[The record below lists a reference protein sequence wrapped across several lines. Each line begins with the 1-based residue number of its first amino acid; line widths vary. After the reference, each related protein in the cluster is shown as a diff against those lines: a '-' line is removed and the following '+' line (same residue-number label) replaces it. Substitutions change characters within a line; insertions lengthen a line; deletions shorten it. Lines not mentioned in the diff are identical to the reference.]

1 MRILFKN
8 VPEDVLSKSAI
19 TVIEIEQAAYDGN
32 ALHLLNREGKV
43 IFGTEISREGAEKA
57 IDKLYKTGC
66 LDINS
71 IVEGEYR
78 EERSAIE
85 PEEPKNKYANISTDT
100 LFANLP
106 LNARAYNCLARYL
119 KDNCIGTPAKCTAKD
134 VFINVPFL
142 KPVRNLGKAAAEE
155 ITELFKAIGLPVQ
168 EWEAEVR
175 QWSIAKKTYTPAEI
189 KKAVDERYTMALA
202 DYVMTNIAPM
212 IEETEGK

>member
-1 MRILFKN
+1 MRILFNN
-8 VPEDVLSKSAI
+8 VPEDVLPKGTI
-19 TVIEIEQAAYDGN
+19 TVIEIEQATYDGN
-32 ALHLLNREGKV
+32 VLYLRNREGKV

-78 EERSAIE
+78 EEQPVTE
-85 PEEPKNKYANISTDT
+85 PEEPKSYADINTDT
-100 LFANLP
+100 LFIDLP
-106 LNARAYNCLARYL
+106 LNVRAYNCLARYL
-119 KDNCIGTPAKCTAKD
+119 ENNCIGTPAKCTVKD

-175 QWSIAKKTYTPAEI
+175 QWDVAKKAYTPAEI
-189 KKAVDERYTMALA
+189 KKAVDERYAMALDIGA
-202 DYVMTNIAPM
+202 ARATGTNS
-212 IEETEGK
+212 TN